1 MSSVRVR
8 VRGMGGTGMCAP
20 LCCSTS
26 CRATVRPRCASIS
39 SICSQRPRP
48 SCTRRRRGQ
57 RAPLS
62 TSTSCRATRRP
73 RCASISS
80 ICSQRPRPSCTRRR
94 RGQRAPLSTS
104 NSCRATRRPS
114 TATRACRLYPH
125 RRSRSGRSRLLWRQ
139 SVKDCDVRVSDEHG
153 KSAEITNYR
162 REGVRRAAYL
172 AVITGLAHRSVR
184 INLADAPLARL
195 LSVALGADQANTL
208 LDETRGSA
216 DTRRIL
222 LRTGEAPLT
231 PAPATSRGRRGGHRH
246 GGRRR
251 RRGRLRVHDVFVLRQ
266 RPALARGGGSRCLSR
281 ARRAHLLAELPP
293 LHARLFD
300 PGRLVGVPQRL
311 RWTEKINASGPHVI
325 ASETRTA
332 VNRRFRRRSRK
343 QRNNAG
349 RDRVRTTLRIAR
361 FLASKSFAYL
371 ESRFSSLVSGS
382 TVAAARRGASAGL
395 STRGTLGGR
404 CLGSSSATSA

>member
-8 VRGMGGTGMCAP
+8 ARGMGGTGMCAP
-20 LCCSTS
+20 LCCSTN
-26 CRATVRPRCASIS
+26 CRATVRPRCASIL

-62 TSTSCRATRRP
+62 PSTSCRATRRP
-73 RCASISS
+73 
-80 ICSQRPRPSCTRRR
+80 
-94 RGQRAPLSTS
+94 L
-104 NSCRATRRPS
+104 
-114 TATRACRLYPH
+114 TATRACRLYLH
-125 RRSRSGRSRLLWRQ
+125 RRSRSGRSRLLWRR

-332 VNRRFRRRSRK
+332 VHRRRRRRSRK
-343 QRNNAG
+343 QRNGAG

-382 TVAAARRGASAGL
+382 TVVAARRGASAGL